1 MGHRHLE
8 EHGLF
13 EYFTHGLGHGVD
25 LEVHEKPA
33 ISSRSKDTLDP
44 GMVFTIE
51 PGVYIEGWGG
61 VRFEEM
67 VLMTGAGAEVLT
79 ADMD

>member
-1 MGHRHLE
+1 MAHRHLE
-8 EHGLF
+8 EHGLS
-13 EYFTHGLGHGVD
+13 EYFTHGLGHGVG

-33 ISSRSKDTLDP
+33 ISARSKDTLDP